1 MSDTGPFSSSS
12 VVLAEVPAEGCVVV
26 AISGRL
32 DAEGVRSIGDRFDAL
47 TGEGRPVVVDL
58 TGVTSMDSL
67 GVALLVRLAKRLRDA
82 KASVAVIPGAGP
94 VARLL
99 GLARV
104 DRILN
109 VAFTME
115 AARRAIG
122 VDPAPP
128 A

>member
-1 MSDTGPFSSSS
+1 MSLPGEPS
-12 VVLAEVPAEGCVVV
+12 VSLTNPPSEGCVVV
-26 AISGRL
+26 AIAGRL
-32 DAEGVRSIGDRFDAL
+32 DAEGVRAIGDRFDAL
-47 TGEGRPVVVDL
+47 TGTGQPVIVDL
-58 TGVTSMDSL
+58 SGVYSMDSL

-109 VAFTME
+109 VAFSME
-115 AARRAIG
+115 DARRAVVG
-122 VDPAPP
+122 D
-128 A
+128 

>member
-1 MSDTGPFSSSS
+1 VSDPGESS
-12 VVLAEVPAEGCVVV
+12 VVLSQVPAEGCVVV

-32 DAEGVRSIGDRFDAL
+32 DAEGVRAIGDRFDGL
-47 TGEGRPVVVDL
+47 TGTGMPVVVDL

-67 GVALLVRLAKRLRDA
+67 GVALLVRLAKRLRDS

-109 VAFTME
+109 VAFTLD

-122 VDPAPP
+122 VDPP

>member
-1 MSDTGPFSSSS
+1 MNQPGEPS
-12 VVLAEVPAEGCVVV
+12 VVLSTIPNEGCVVV
-26 AISGRL
+26 AIAGRL
-32 DAEGVRSIGDRFDAL
+32 DAEGVRSIGDRFDVL
-47 TGEGRPVVVDL
+47 TGTGKPVVVDL
-58 TGVTSMDSL
+58 SGVSSMDSL
-67 GVALLVRLAKRLRDA
+67 GVALLVRLAKRLRDS

-115 AARRAIG
+115 EALRVVG
-122 VDPAPP
+122 VG
-128 A
+128 

>member
-1 MSDTGPFSSSS
+1 MNAPGEPAVTLSAPPS
-12 VVLAEVPAEGCVVV
+12 VGCVVV
-26 AISGRL
+26 AIGGRL
-32 DAEGVRSIGDRFDAL
+32 DAEGVRAIGDRFDAL
-47 TGEGRPVVVDL
+47 TGTGQPVIVDL
-58 TGVTSMDSL
+58 TEVYSMDSL

-82 KASVAVIPGAGP
+82 KHSVAVIPGAGP

-109 VAFTME
+109 VAFSME
-115 AARRAIG
+115 AARKAVG
-122 VDPAPP
+122 A